1 MFLSMAKMS
10 IDLEQSFVEIWKSDV
25 SRVSA
30 KRGSGGNLLRTY
42 NIFFKCFAME
52 SYLFGVPKPW
62 RVALTRLCIG
72 VHNLQV
78 NLGRH
83 HNPVIPLNNTI
94 CLYCFNQEGRRIV
107 VPSCYSL
114 PIVFQFKARSF

>member
-1 MFLSMAKMS
+1 
-10 IDLEQSFVEIWKSDV
+10 
-25 SRVSA
+25 
-30 KRGSGGNLLRTY
+30 
-42 NIFFKCFAME
+42 ME

-114 PIVFQFKARSF
+114 PIVFQFKALIVLKIGVRWKILECQERGRSQRPLIYTRKRRGPNQEKGEDLIWTLGEHQK